1 MSSIISYIWK
11 NRLLAGNRAKGTK
24 GETIEVMNPGTA
36 DEQAPHIFR
45 NAKLCI
51 DGITW
56 SGDVMVGD
64 DMELQIPENLIL
76 HILENKQ
83 QKSLALPIHDVN
95 TLCIEIPSDLK
106 QEFTCAEKH
115 IRKFPCEEAISE
127 LPGIVMRS
135 AMSRLLAERLE
146 EKSRLVERIF
156 RQSEQR
162 WDDTLLKT
170 TIRSFGFGIQS
181 NVFDE
186 WGSILNTQALGKHS
200 DNPIQVEA
208 IFFGQAGLLE
218 DESIPYYYR
227 EEAKKS
233 KYYNE
238 LKSEYRF
245 LQNKFNLKTLDYKE
259 WGNGNTTPHLR
270 IARLAT
276 LYCTKRITVSEIL
289 SKQTLTDIY
298 GLFNSPL
305 HGYWSNHTCFGGTE
319 TAGNG
324 NMKQRQI
331 DVLVINSIIPF
342 LHIYGRHRRE
352 AELCERAEDFL
363 YHIECEENSIIK
375 RWRQHGITAEC
386 AADSQALLQLTKS
399 YCNTINCTNCP
410 FAYHYIKSKIQG

>member
-1 MSSIISYIWK
+1 
-11 NRLLAGNRAKGTK
+11 
-24 GETIEVMNPGTA
+24 
-36 DEQAPHIFR
+36 
-45 NAKLCI
+45 
-51 DGITW
+51 
-56 SGDVMVGD
+56 
-64 DMELQIPENLIL
+64 
-76 HILENKQ
+76 
-83 QKSLALPIHDVN
+83 
-95 TLCIEIPSDLK
+95 
-106 QEFTCAEKH
+106 
-115 IRKFPCEEAISE
+115 
-127 LPGIVMRS
+127 
-135 AMSRLLAERLE
+135 MSRLLAERLE
-146 EKSRLVERIF
+146 EKSRLMERIF
-156 RQSEQR
+156 RQSDQR

-181 NVFDE
+181 RVFDE
-186 WGSILNTQALGKHS
+186 WGCILNTQALGKHS

-218 DESIPYYYR
+218 DDSIPYYYR

-276 LYCTKRITVSEIL
+276 LYYTKRITVSEIL
-289 SKQTLTDIY
+289 SKLTLTDIY
-298 GLFNSPL
+298 SLFNSPL

-319 TAGNG
+319 TTGNG

-331 DVLVINSIIPF
+331 DVLIINSIIPF

-375 RWRQHGITAEC
+375 RWRQEGVTAEC
-386 AADSQALLQLTKS
+386 AADSQALLQLTRS

-410 FAYHYIKSKIQG
+410 FAYHYIKSKIQE

>member
-1 MSSIISYIWK
+1 MSGIISFIWK
-11 NRLLAGNRAKGTK
+11 NRLLAGNRAKGAK
-24 GETIEVMNPGTA
+24 GETIEIINPGTA

-45 NAKLCI
+45 NTKLCI

-64 DMELQIPENLIL
+64 DMELQIPENIIL
-76 HILENKQ
+76 HIVENKQ
-83 QKSLALPIHDVN
+83 QKSLALPIHDAS
-95 TLCIEIPSDLK
+95 TLYIDIPHDLE

-218 DESIPYYYR
+218 DDSIPYYYR

-276 LYCTKRITVSEIL
+276 LYYTKRITVSEIL

-298 GLFNSPL
+298 SLFNNPL

-319 TAGNG
+319 TTGNG

-331 DVLVINSIIPF
+331 DVLIINSIIPF

-375 RWRQHGITAEC
+375 KWRQEGVTAEC
-386 AADSQALLQLTKS
+386 AADSQALLQLTRS

-410 FAYHYIKSKIQG
+410 FAYHYIKSKIQE